1 MIFFPWCVAYLT
13 HLEHFIQSQK
23 NTVRAITY
31 CDLLVLGKNDF
42 DNVMMLYP
50 EFFQSL
56 QKVAT
61 LKGKTGWSRVRETL
75 KLARAIRMFGGD
87 IEVEELLL
95 NSFVD
100 VNEEILPNV
109 RGDQKG
115 LRERSPSLVDY
126 EQMVE
131 AGDLIPELP
140 NRGSV
145 H

>member
-1 MIFFPWCVAYLT
+1 ML
-13 HLEHFIQSQK
+13 
-23 NTVRAITY
+23 
-31 CDLLVLGKNDF
+31 
-42 DNVMMLYP
+42 LYP

-61 LKGKTGWSRVRETL
+61 LKGKSGWSRVRETL

-100 VNEEILPNV
+100 VGEEILPNV

-115 LRERSPSLVDY
+115 LRQRSPSLIDY
-126 EQMVE
+126 EQMVQ
-131 AGDLIPELP
+131 AGDFIPEASGPPL
-140 NRGSV
+140 
-145 H
+145 

>member
-1 MIFFPWCVAYLT
+1 
-13 HLEHFIQSQK
+13 
-23 NTVRAITY
+23 
-31 CDLLVLGKNDF
+31 
-42 DNVMMLYP
+42 MMLYP

-87 IEVEELLL
+87 IEVDELLL
-95 NSFVD
+95 NSFAD
-100 VNEEILPNV
+100 VNADEILPNV

-115 LRERSPSLVDY
+115 LRERSPSLVEY

-131 AGDLIPELP
+131 AGELLKPEEVG
-140 NRGSV
+140 RTSV